1 MVILDKPL
9 DFETKSQLHVVI
21 HAVVRKALFIHLHVH
36 SRCSCNLKE
45 PNKVSLALTFKEMN
59 TKEKYSTT
67 ATVTINVLD
76 GDDQYPQFLPC
87 SPVYEDGD
95 HTICTNPIYTV
106 NITETDEV
114 CSGISSRTLFH

>member
-1 MVILDKPL
+1 
-9 DFETKSQLHVVI
+9 
-21 HAVVRKALFIHLHVH
+21 
-36 SRCSCNLKE
+36 
-45 PNKVSLALTFKEMN
+45 MN

-67 ATVTINVLD
+67 ATVTVNVLD

-95 HTICTNPIYTV
+95 HTICTNPVYTV

-114 CSGISSRTLFH
+114 YNTVSNKMPLKYSKQYSKMLLLAHDLYVLGHCAVFLTGSYSC